1 MGQQIKNKTTQV
13 KSGKMADIMFCIDNS
28 GSMSSCIAGVRSTVS
43 EFVTSLEAGVQ
54 GQAPVD
60 WQIGL
65 LSYSQAEFLF
75 LDLSKDTSSFKGK
88 LGQEVSGGDE
98 FTPGAIDYAISN
110 ATWRMG
116 AQRVIVVFTDETIRT
131 GSGGQDGFDKL
142 LKKIVDA
149 NIQIIYYGPGC
160 DYYKQFEKCP
170 KAEVNIVSSFSG
182 VNFNNLMLR
191 LAVTVSSGSLFA
203 NQQPVTKELVYNLSG
218 IGIKKV

>member
-1 MGQQIKNKTTQV
+1 MGQQIKNKSTQL
-13 KSGKMADIMFCIDNS
+13 KAGKMADIMFCIDNS

-43 EFVTSLEAGVQ
+43 EFVTSLEAGVE
-54 GQAPVD
+54 GQSPVD

-75 LDLSKDTSSFKGK
+75 VDFSKDTSLFKEK
-88 LGQEVSGGDE
+88 LGEDVYGGDE

-116 AQRVIVVFTDETIRT
+116 AQRVIVVFTDEPLSG
-131 GSGGQDGFDKL
+131 GSGGQEGFDNL
-142 LKKIVDA
+142 LNKIVDA
-149 NIQIIYYGPGC
+149 NIQIVYYGPECG
-160 DYYKQFEKCP
+160 YYKQFGKCP

-182 VNFNNLMLR
+182 VNFNKLMLR

-203 NQQPVTKELVYNLSG
+203 NQQPVAKKLVYDLSG
-218 IGIKKV
+218 IGIKK